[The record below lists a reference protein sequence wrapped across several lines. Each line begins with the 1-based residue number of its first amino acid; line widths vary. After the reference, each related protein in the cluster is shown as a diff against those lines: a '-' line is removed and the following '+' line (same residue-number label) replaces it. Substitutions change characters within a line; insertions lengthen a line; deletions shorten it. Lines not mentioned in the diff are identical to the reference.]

1 MEKNYIKEQQYVKAK
16 KRVQDIKGFYSHL
29 AVYIVVNLFLSG
41 IILYGL
47 SYDEGFGFEG
57 AITHFG
63 VYSTWLFWGIGLF
76 FHWLG
81 VFGFRGFLG
90 KSWEEK
96 KIKQLMDED
105 NERGNKIL
113 RK

>member
-1 MEKNYIKEQQYVKAK
+1 MENNYIKEQQYLRAK
-16 KRVQDIKGFYSHL
+16 KRVKDIKGFYSHL
-29 AVYIVVNLFLSG
+29 SMYLVINIFL
-41 IILYGL
+41 ICLITYGL
-47 SYDEGFGFEG
+47 IEGGYEFSE

-63 VYSTWLFWGIGLF
+63 TYSTALFWGIGLA

-81 VFGFRGFLG
+81 VFGFKGVLG

-96 KIKQLMDED
+96 KIKELMDED
-105 NERGNKIL
+105 DRKSEKFL